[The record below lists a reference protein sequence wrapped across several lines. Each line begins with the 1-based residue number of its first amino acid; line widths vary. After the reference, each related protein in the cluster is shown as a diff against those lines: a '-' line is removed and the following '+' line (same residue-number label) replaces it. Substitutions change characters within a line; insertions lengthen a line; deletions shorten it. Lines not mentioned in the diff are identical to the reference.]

1 MKLTAFS
8 VAGIALLLA
17 PTAQAA
23 PPPPNFPDFTGF
35 AVVTDTHQDT
45 YHGESLRVVRFA
57 TPDGVFCGISALGQV
72 GNSVRC
78 YGRVPGL
85 QAVAVTTD
93 RYSQSPCDFGVAQ
106 LHAASPGVLSRVSG
120 DCPTD
125 LAGSAPLEVGQQ
137 VVVGSTTCGVAAGDV
152 TACLDQT
159 DGGHGFVLTPAGSW
173 TF

>member
-1 MKLTAFS
+1 MKLTVFS
-8 VAGIALLLA
+8 VAGGIALLLA
-17 PTAQAA
+17 PAAQAA
-23 PPPPNFPDFTGF
+23 PPPNFPDFTGF
-35 AVVTDTHQDT
+35 AVVTDTHQGT

-78 YGRVPGL
+78 YGRIPGL

-93 RYSQSPCDFGVAQ
+93 RYSPSPCDFGVAQ
-106 LHAASPGVLSRVSG
+106 LHAASPGVLSQVSG

-125 LAGSAPLEVGQQ
+125 LAGSAPLAVGQK
-137 VVVGSTTCGVAAGDV
+137 VVVGSTTCGIAAGDV
-152 TACLDQT
+152 TACIDKT